1 MSKSTTTLKITALA
15 IAALAAAG
23 SASAQEAAAPSP
35 FADFAEKCMNEGP
48 RYDRTAALAKES
60 GWGALSQDMTL
71 GILPLDEP
79 TAFDG
84 WITQTGGDKPFEA
97 IVIAKATVGEKPV
110 ESCTMAFAG
119 VDAAQFERDLIAA
132 KSATAS
138 GQQNGEVRVRKF
150 FSIEREGFKEAVTLD
165 LPTYPNG
172 ADEVVAS
179 VVAEQQIEN

>member
-1 MSKSTTTLKITALA
+1 MGIGKWLSSVVTLVAVCVA
-15 IAALAAAG
+15 FG
-23 SASAQEAAAPSP
+23 ASGKAQEAASP
-35 FADFAEKCMNEGP
+35 FREFSQRCMEDGP
-48 RYDRTAALAKES
+48 RYDRTVALAKEHA
-60 GWGALSQDMTL
+60 WGALSQDMTL

-79 TAFDG
+79 IAFDG
-84 WITQTGGDKPFEA
+84 WITQAGGDKPFEA
-97 IVIAKATVGEKPV
+97 IVIAKATVGDKPV

-119 VDAAQFERDLIAA
+119 VDAAQFERELVAA
-132 KSATAS
+132 KGATAS

-150 FSIEREGFKEAVTLD
+150 FSVEREGFKEAITLD

>member
-1 MSKSTTTLKITALA
+1 MRLGNRPLV
-15 IAALAAAG
+15 IAALAGVWIFSGAAQ
-23 SASAQEAAAPSP
+23 AQEAVSP
-35 FADFAEKCMNEGP
+35 YKEFSEKCMEDGP
-48 RYDRTAALAKES
+48 RYDRTVALAKERA
-60 GWGALSQDMTL
+60 WGALSEDMTL

-79 TAFDG
+79 IAFEG

-97 IVIAKATVGEKPV
+97 IVIAKATVGDKPV

-119 VDAAQFERDLIAA
+119 VDAAEFERELVAA

-150 FSIEREGFKEAVTLD
+150 FSVEREGFKEAVTLD